1 MKNRILLEHYNDH
14 RYYES
19 LSNLMPADV
28 YLGRG
33 EAVLRRR
40 ATIKRRTLEITVE
53 GGNLALETGDGGGD
67 IPGVCVRRVLALTF
81 FEKKSY

>member
-53 GGNLALETGDGGGD
+53 GEIRHWRRGTWGSTY
-67 IPGVCVRRVLALTF
+67 PGYVCDEYSL
-81 FEKKSY
+81 